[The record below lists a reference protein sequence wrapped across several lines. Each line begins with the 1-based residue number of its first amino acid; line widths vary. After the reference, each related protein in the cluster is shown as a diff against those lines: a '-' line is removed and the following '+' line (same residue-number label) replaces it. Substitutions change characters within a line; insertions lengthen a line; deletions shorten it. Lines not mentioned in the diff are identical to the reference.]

1 MTERAVAV
9 HTIGGKVSSYNPM
22 TEEEMDDAMR
32 HCTDA
37 QLRILHLASKSHT
50 PKEIC
55 RILNIKITTLTS
67 YRKSNKT
74 FHNLLNNIYDL
85 TSSITSSTVRKLAD
99 ADALNSYLN
108 IKRLGDIPEEA
119 TASEKA
125 VALNAN
131 SKLLELSGALAQKDS
146 IGTINIGQVLVAIL
160 QKEPPRPQWER

>member
-1 MTERAVAV
+1 
-9 HTIGGKVSSYNPM
+9 M

-55 RILNIKITTLTS
+55 NILNIKIATLTR
-67 YRKSNKT
+67 YRKGNRT
-74 FHNLLNNIYDL
+74 FHNLLNNIYDF

-146 IGTINIGQVLVAIL
+146 IGTINIGQVLVANL
-160 QKEPPRPQWER
+160 QKEPPKPQWER